1 MPEIVNVDQA
11 AAWDGP
17 SGDAWVAREAAQN
30 EALRP
35 HSERLLE
42 VAAVG
47 TTDHVLDVGC
57 GTGDTTR
64 ACARLALDGDA
75 LGVDLSTAMLERA
88 RERAAAD
95 GLTNLEF
102 LRADAQVHPFPAG
115 RAQVVVSRFGVM
127 FFADPAA
134 AFANIGRGMS
144 AGGRLAMVVWQDFAR
159 NEWLRVP
166 WDALA
171 MGRPLAPPVAG
182 TAGPMGLADPDR
194 VRAVLDAGGF
204 RGVAL
209 EDLAVPFRFGGD
221 LDAAVAMAR
230 DIGMMRSLLADL
242 DADAVARAIDAL
254 RTAMAAHETRDGVEL
269 ESGAWIVT
277 AFR

>member
-17 SGDAWVAREAAQN
+17 SGAAWVAREVAQN
-30 EALRP
+30 DALRP

-42 VAAVG
+42 AAALG
-47 TTDHVLDVGC
+47 PIDHVLDVGC

-64 ACARLALDGDA
+64 ACARLAVDGDV

-88 RERAAAD
+88 RERAAAER
-95 GLTNLEF
+95 LANVEF
-102 LRADAQVHPFPAG
+102 LRADAQVHPFPAR
-115 RAQVVVSRFGVM
+115 RADVVVSRFGVM
-127 FFADPAA
+127 FFADPVA
-134 AFANIGRGMS
+134 AFANIRRGMA
-144 AGGRLAMVVWQDFAR
+144 AGGRFAAVVWQDFDG
-159 NEWLRVP
+159 NDWLRVP

-171 MGRPLAPPVAG
+171 MGRPLVPPVAG
-182 TAGPMGLADPDR
+182 AAGPLGLAEPDR
-194 VRAVLDAGGF
+194 VHAVLEAAGF

-221 LDAAVAMAR
+221 LEAAVAMAR
-230 DIGMMRSLLADL
+230 EIGMMRALLADL
-242 DADAVARAIDAL
+242 DADAVARAVDAL
-254 RTAMAAHETRDGVEL
+254 RVALGAHETPDGVEL
-269 ESGAWIVT
+269 DSRAWIVT

>member
-1 MPEIVNVDQA
+1 MPEIVNVEQA

-17 SGDAWVAREAAQN
+17 SGEAWVAREAAQN

-64 ACARLALDGDA
+64 ACARLAVDGDA

-102 LRADAQVHPFPAG
+102 LHGRRAGAPVPGGARP
-115 RAQVVVSRFGVM
+115 
-127 FFADPAA
+127 
-134 AFANIGRGMS
+134 
-144 AGGRLAMVVWQDFAR
+144 GGREPLRRDVLRRSGGCLRQHRPGDVGRWPAR
-159 NEWLRVP
+159 DGGVAGLRPQRVAP
-166 WDALA
+166 GA
-171 MGRPLAPPVAG
+171 MGR
-182 TAGPMGLADPDR
+182 
-194 VRAVLDAGGF
+194 
-204 RGVAL
+204 
-209 EDLAVPFRFGGD
+209 
-221 LDAAVAMAR
+221 AR
-230 DIGMMRSLLADL
+230 DGPAVGTPRRRHRRPDGSRRPRSGR
-242 DADAVARAIDAL
+242 ARSWR
-254 RTAMAAHETRDGVEL
+254 RTASALWPSRTLPSRSGSAATSMPRLPWRGT
-269 ESGAWIVT
+269 SA
-277 AFR
+277 

>member
-17 SGDAWVAREAAQN
+17 SGEAWVAREAAQN
-30 EALRP
+30 DALRA

-47 TTDHVLDVGC
+47 PDDHVLDVGC

-64 ACARLALDGDA
+64 ACARVAVGGA
-75 LGVDLSTAMLERA
+75 VLGVDLSTAMLERA

-95 GLTNLEF
+95 GLTNVEF

-115 RAQVVVSRFGVM
+115 QADVVVSRFGVM
-127 FFADPAA
+127 FFADPVV
-134 AFANIGRGMS
+134 AFGNIGRGMS
-144 AGGRLAMVVWQDFAR
+144 GGGRLAVVVWQDFDR
-159 NEWLRVP
+159 NDWLRVP
-166 WDALA
+166 WDTLA

-182 TAGPMGLADPDR
+182 VAGPMGLAERDR
-194 VRAVLDAGGF
+194 VHAVLEAAGF
-204 RGVAL
+204 RRVAL

-230 DIGMMRSLLADL
+230 EIGMMRPLLADL
-242 DADAVARAIDAL
+242 DADTAARAVDAL
-254 RTAMAAHETRDGVEL
+254 RIALAAHETRDGVEL
-269 ESGAWIVT
+269 DSRAWVVT